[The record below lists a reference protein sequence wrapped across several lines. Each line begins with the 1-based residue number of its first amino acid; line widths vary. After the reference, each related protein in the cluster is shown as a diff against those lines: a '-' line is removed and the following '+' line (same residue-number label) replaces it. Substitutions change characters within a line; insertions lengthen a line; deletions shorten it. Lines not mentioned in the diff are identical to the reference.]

1 MYQEQF
7 QLSYTLKA
15 KSVALTSLWGS
26 LDHTYELNERGSVMR
41 NRSPVF
47 HIFLNLH
54 CNVK

>member
-7 QLSYTLKA
+7 QLSDTLKA

-41 NRSPVF
+41 NHSPVF